1 MSDAALRERAV
12 KRHWAEPGSRHDS
25 VIRIAKYALPVLG
38 FALLLM
44 LVVSPFE
51 RKGDV
56 SFILDKKQVDR
67 AEERM
72 KIESARYA
80 GEDKDGRRFVI
91 SANQAIQ
98 PTSDQPIVNI
108 DGMQARLDLERG
120 AVAMAALKGMYDLD
134 RKLVRVVGPIHVAG
148 PDNYALKTRDVTV
161 DFGNKVMTS
170 DGPVSGTMRLGEF
183 SAGRMR
189 TDLDSRTVRLE
200 NGVRLKI
207 RQGAVK

>member
-25 VIRIAKYALPVLG
+25 VIRVAKYALPVLG

-91 SANQAIQ
+91 TANEAIQ

-161 DFGNKVMTS
+161 DFGNKVMVS

>member
-12 KRHWAEPGSRHDS
+12 KRHWAEPGSQHDS

-91 SANQAIQ
+91 TANEAIQ

-120 AVAMAALKGMYDLD
+120 PVAMAALKGMYDLD

-161 DFGNKVMTS
+161 DFGNKVMRS
-170 DGPVSGTMRLGEF
+170 DGPVSGTMRLGDF

>member
-91 SANQAIQ
+91 TANEAIQ

-161 DFGNKVMTS
+161 DFANKMMVS

>member
-91 SANQAIQ
+91 TANEAIQ